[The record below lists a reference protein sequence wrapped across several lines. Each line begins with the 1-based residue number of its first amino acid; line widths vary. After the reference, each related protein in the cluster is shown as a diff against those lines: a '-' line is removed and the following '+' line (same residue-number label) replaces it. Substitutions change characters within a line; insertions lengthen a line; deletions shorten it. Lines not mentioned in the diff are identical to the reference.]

1 MKNQRTQYFYFDGVD
16 SRDYG
21 IYLSS
26 AIKISGAQPNVEKIS
41 IPGRSGDLLRY
52 DGSFSNVSFT
62 AECFVH
68 GSKVAD
74 AIAAIAQWTMGT
86 QGYRKLEFPWED
98 GYRMAYV
105 TSGPDME
112 CLSKGVRAFTL
123 DFSCAPQ
130 VWTYAGQQAIQ
141 IANGDTLQNSW
152 MEAKPLITIYGPGG
166 NSTATGELTI
176 GDTGITVTVRDFITL
191 DCETQDAYRGLAN
204 ANSRISA
211 SQFPVLSH
219 GANPISWTMS
229 SGDFTKVEIVPRW
242 WHL

>member
-1 MKNQRTQYFYFDGVD
+1 MRSKNTQYFYLDGVD

-26 AIKISGAQPNVEKIS
+26 AIKISGAQPNIEKLT
-41 IPGRSGDLLRY
+41 IPGRNGELLRY
-52 DGSFSNVSFT
+52 DGSFSNVEFSIQ
-62 AECFVH
+62 CFVAGEH
-68 GSKVAD
+68 STD

-86 QGYRKLEFPWED
+86 HGYRKLEFPWED

-105 TSGPDME
+105 TGSPGME
-112 CLSKGVRAFTL
+112 YLSKGASAFTL
-123 DFSCAPQ
+123 DFSCVPQ
-130 VWTYAGQQAIQ
+130 VWTYAGQQTIQ
-141 IANGDTLQNSW
+141 ITNGDTLYNEW

-166 NSTATGELTI
+166 DSTATGELTI

-191 DCETQDAYRGLAN
+191 DCETQNAYRGLAN
-204 ANSRISA
+204 ANSQISA

-219 GANPISWTMS
+219 GRNTVSWTMS
-229 SGDFTKVEIVPRW
+229 SGDFTKVEIIPRW